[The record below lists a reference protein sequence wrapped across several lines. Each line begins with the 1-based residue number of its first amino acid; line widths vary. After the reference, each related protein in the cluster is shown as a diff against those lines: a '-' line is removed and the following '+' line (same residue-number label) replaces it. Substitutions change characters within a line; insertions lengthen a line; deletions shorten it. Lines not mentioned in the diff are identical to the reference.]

1 MPDNRKPLIY
11 GAFPVCRNYTVRAH
25 LCHTGFTKRRG
36 CENRQQYAGTLR
48 CGVHPAYLHPRHPSK
63 AGRSRT
69 DHGQLH
75 GTGDVSRSK
84 REERTDIP
92 SAPLS
97 PFPRISACGSGCGST
112 LTHTLTHRLNQPKS
126 KEKVLFSR
134 ENRTFWSCWA
144 DSNRRPHP
152 YQLYTACFCLLAA
165 VVSCCP
171 AALLYQGIR
180 AFCAVSYR
188 CLLCLEKCCFLIPVW
203 VLYGFLVKPIPRD
216 LIPYLQL
223 F

>member
-1 MPDNRKPLIY
+1 MRD
-11 GAFPVCRNYTVRAH
+11 
-25 LCHTGFTKRRG
+25 CHTFATLALQNGVDVKTVSSMLGHYDAGFT
-36 CENRQQYAGTLR
+36 
-48 CGVHPAYLHPRHPSK
+48 HLHPCNQAEAR
-63 AGRSRT
+63 RSRT
-69 DHGQLH
+69 NNGQLYGAGH
-75 GTGDVSRSK
+75 VSQSK
-84 REERTDIP
+84 RDERTEYP
-92 SAPLS
+92 SAHLS
-97 PFPRISACGSGCGST
+97 TFPRISACGSGCGST
-112 LTHTLTHRLNQPKS
+112 LTHTLTHRLNWSKS
-126 KEKVLFSR
+126 KEKVLLSI
-134 ENRTFWSCWA
+134 ESRTFWSCWA

-180 AFCAVSYR
+180 GFCVVSYR
-188 CLLCLEKCCFLIPVW
+188 CLLCLEKCCFLMPVW